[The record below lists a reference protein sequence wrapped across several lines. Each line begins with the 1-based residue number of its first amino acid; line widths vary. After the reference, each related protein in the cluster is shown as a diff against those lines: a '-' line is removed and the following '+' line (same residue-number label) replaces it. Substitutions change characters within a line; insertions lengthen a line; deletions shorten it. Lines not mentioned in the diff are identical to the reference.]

1 MLVERL
7 EQLARLQW
15 PDPWRSVILRTLV
28 AGRVFA
34 TPIAEYVP
42 QRPTLGRL
50 ALLGDAA
57 HVGVPATG

>member
-7 EQLARLQW
+7 EQLARLHW
-15 PDPWRSVILRTLV
+15 PDPWRSVILRTLA

-34 TPIAEYVP
+34 TPIAVP